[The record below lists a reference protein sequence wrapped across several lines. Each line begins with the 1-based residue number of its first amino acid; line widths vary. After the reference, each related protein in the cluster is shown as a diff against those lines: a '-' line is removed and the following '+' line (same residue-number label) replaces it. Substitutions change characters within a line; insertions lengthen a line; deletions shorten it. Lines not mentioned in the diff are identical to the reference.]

1 MIVYDVTNRDSF
13 NSVKTWLSD
22 IATNG
27 NSDVPK
33 ILIGAKC
40 DLDRGD
46 DGVTTEQGQALADEL
61 GLKFIETSALSN
73 TNIEEAF

>member
-13 NSVKTWLSD
+13 NSVKNWLTD

-27 NSDVPK
+27 NMEVPK

-40 DLDRGD
+40 DLDRG
-46 DGVTTEQGQALADEL
+46 
-61 GLKFIETSALSN
+61 
-73 TNIEEAF
+73 TNGITIEEG

>member
-1 MIVYDVTNRDSF
+1 MIVYDVTNKDSF

-40 DLDRGD
+40 DLDRGEN
-46 DGVTTEQGQALADEL
+46 GVTTE
-61 GLKFIETSALSN
+61 
-73 TNIEEAF
+73 